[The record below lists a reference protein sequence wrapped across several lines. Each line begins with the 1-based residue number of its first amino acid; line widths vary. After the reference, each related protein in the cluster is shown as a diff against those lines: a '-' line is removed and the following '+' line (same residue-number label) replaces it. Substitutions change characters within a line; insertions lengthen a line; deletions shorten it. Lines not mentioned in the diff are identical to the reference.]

1 MMTKQHLSDHDGRFV
16 VLEGCCKWVQ
26 ATTYDY
32 DEHTRNRQVT
42 PTGLCYEMVGR
53 YGGNTIA

>member
-1 MMTKQHLSDHDGRFV
+1 MGAGNDLV
-16 VLEGCCKWVQ
+16 
-26 ATTYDY
+26 TYDY